1 MKTEEWPLVN
11 YSLELLMERRMRG
24 NSHVRCE
31 RGENSEITSKN
42 YLSAKLF
49 QSSHGRL
56 ERSFRRYGNS
66 HERKR

>member
-1 MKTEEWPLVN
+1 MLKCEGRTSEVFVMKTEEWPLVN
-11 YSLELLMERRMRG
+11 YFLELLMERRMRG

-49 QSSHGRL
+49 
-56 ERSFRRYGNS
+56 
-66 HERKR
+66 